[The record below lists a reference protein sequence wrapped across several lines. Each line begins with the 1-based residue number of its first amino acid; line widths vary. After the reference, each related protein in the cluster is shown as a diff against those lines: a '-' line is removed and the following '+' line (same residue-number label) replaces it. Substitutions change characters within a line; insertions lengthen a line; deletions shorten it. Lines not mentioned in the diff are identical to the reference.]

1 MRDLLVDIHPLRL
14 GLYILLGQVSVDV
27 HVDLRLELRLRRL
40 SLFLEH
46 RVVQDLDVEI
56 ITDSVELSVLLR
68 AEDIARALYALIDR
82 ASLVN
87 TTDSELLQIVLR
99 ESKVYFGGGTTARQA
114 AQAIDAKVQLYLAEQ
129 YG

>member
-1 MRDLLVDIHPLRL
+1 MERWVEEYKEFTPALAQYVDGEPLT
-14 GLYILLGQVSVDV
+14 I
-27 HVDLRLELRLRRL
+27 EC
-40 SLFLEH
+40 
-46 RVVQDLDVEI
+46 
-56 ITDSVELSVLLR
+56 TAP
-68 AEDIARALYALIDR
+68 AEDISRALYALIDR